1 MGQRDRSLRQYLMA
15 YGAALLVPV
24 LLLAVVLVWQ
34 FARAEEVQNEEK
46 ARAAAQQIIAA
57 VDRELAGLQAAGL
70 ALASSAALRA
80 GNFERVQRRAAEI
93 IRALPHPQNY
103 AIVVRDLTGQQLVNT
118 RVPWGTPLPKGA
130 DPDADKEV
138 IETRLPF
145 VQDLFTGATANRP
158 VLSVRVPV
166 LADESVTQV
175 LSVAFEPA
183 HIAGIIGE
191 QNLPTAWTATVLDR
205 NSRVIARS
213 QSHAQYLGIV
223 PAEGFGAAEARENRA
238 WRGISLEGEPVLGA
252 FAQSKLSGWRAFV
265 GVPERVVR
273 APLWRSLWL
282 IAALAAVLL
291 AISFLLAFWF
301 GRRIARPIQR
311 LAREA
316 RALGRGQPVHAFASG
331 VREPD
336 LVSAAMAAAH
346 QELAARE
353 AALRASEGR
362 LRATAEN
369 AAVGIVEVDRDGRFL
384 RVNEAQCRLTG
395 HSREELIG
403 RHFAHATRPDFMAKD
418 LELFERQA
426 KGELDV
432 YTLEKPHVRTDG
444 TVGWARISSTAV
456 RGPAGEFQYAV
467 RVIEDISERKRSEE
481 RQQLLLHELNHRVK
495 NTLTTV
501 QSLAWQ
507 TLQPGKPLEL
517 AREQFQARLLAL
529 SRTHNLLN
537 EAGWHSAQLVE
548 IIRAELEPYQDQ
560 SGGRYALEGEDIALP
575 PRTAVAL
582 GMTLHE
588 MTTNSAKHGALSA
601 KTGAV
606 TVRWRLR
613 PAEMQRTLDIEWL
626 ESGGPVVAQPL
637 GQGFGSRL
645 IKRLIEFGACRPR
658 RARLPRRGLA
668 GLLRRAARRPA
679 GPGGGRESRLRGGS
693 HAAQGMLPLRRGA
706 LLGRGLC
713 AGAVSALL
721 LLDLP
726 QDRGRGRLCR
736 QSRRQ
741 GRHPAGRGRGCRIGV
756 PRPHRRR
763 GEPGRAPLLRPL
775 RLGPVG
781 VGSALARP
789 RPPLCERDRH
799 AASGAA
805 RMRAHHARI

>member
-1 MGQRDRSLRQYLMA
+1 M
-15 YGAALLVPV
+15 
-24 LLLAVVLVWQ
+24 
-34 FARAEEVQNEEK
+34 
-46 ARAAAQQIIAA
+46 
-57 VDRELAGLQAAGL
+57 
-70 ALASSAALRA
+70 
-80 GNFERVQRRAAEI
+80 
-93 IRALPHPQNY
+93 
-103 AIVVRDLTGQQLVNT
+103 
-118 RVPWGTPLPKGA
+118 
-130 DPDADKEV
+130 
-138 IETRLPF
+138 
-145 VQDLFTGATANRP
+145 
-158 VLSVRVPV
+158 
-166 LADESVTQV
+166 
-175 LSVAFEPA
+175 
-183 HIAGIIGE
+183 
-191 QNLPTAWTATVLDR
+191 LDR

-213 QSHAQYLGIV
+213 QRHAQYLGIV

-403 RHFAHATRPDFMAKD
+403 RHFAHATRPNFMAKD
-418 LELFERQA
+418 LELFS
-426 KGELDV
+426 
-432 YTLEKPHVRTDG
+432 
-444 TVGWARISSTAV
+444 ARRRASSTSTRSRSRMCEPTAPSAGRASRAPRCAAPQGNSSTPCALSRTSPSASAPRSASSFSCASQSPGEEHPDDGPVARLADAAAGQAARARPRAV
-456 RGPAGEFQYAV
+456 
-467 RVIEDISERKRSEE
+467 
-481 RQQLLLHELNHRVK
+481 
-495 NTLTTV
+495 
-501 QSLAWQ
+501 
-507 TLQPGKPLEL
+507 PG
-517 AREQFQARLLAL
+517 RLLAL

-613 PAEMQRTLDIEWL
+613 PAEMQTTLDIEWL

-645 IKRLIEFGACRPR
+645 IKRLIESE
-658 RARLPRRGLA
+658 LA
-668 GLLRRAARRPA
+668 GRVALDFRADGLRASFAVPLGDQPGREEVERAA
-679 GPGGGRESRLRGGS
+679 
-693 HAAQGMLPLRRGA
+693 
-706 LLGRGLC
+706 
-713 AGAVSALL
+713 
-721 LLDLP
+721 
-726 QDRGRGRLCR
+726 
-736 QSRRQ
+736 
-741 GRHPAGRGRGCRIGV
+741 
-756 PRPHRRR
+756 
-763 GEPGRAPLLRPL
+763 
-775 RLGPVG
+775 
-781 VGSALARP
+781 
-789 RPPLCERDRH
+789 
-799 AASGAA
+799 
-805 RMRAHHARI
+805 

>member
-1 MGQRDRSLRQYLMA
+1 MSCRSRSSR
-15 YGAALLVPV
+15 P
-24 LLLAVVLVWQ
+24 
-34 FARAEEVQNEEK
+34 
-46 ARAAAQQIIAA
+46 ISP
-57 VDRELAGLQAAGL
+57 
-70 ALASSAALRA
+70 ASSASRTCRRPGRRPCSTATAASSPARRIMRSTSASCRPRASARPRRARIAPGAGSASRASRCSAPSRNRSSRA
-80 GNFERVQRRAAEI
+80 GAPSSAC
-93 IRALPHPQNY
+93 
-103 AIVVRDLTGQQLVNT
+103 
-118 RVPWGTPLPKGA
+118 
-130 DPDADKEV
+130 
-138 IETRLPF
+138 
-145 VQDLFTGATANRP
+145 
-158 VLSVRVPV
+158 
-166 LADESVTQV
+166 
-175 LSVAFEPA
+175 
-183 HIAGIIGE
+183 
-191 QNLPTAWTATVLDR
+191 
-205 NSRVIARS
+205 RS
-213 QSHAQYLGIV
+213 AS
-223 PAEGFGAAEARENRA
+223 
-238 WRGISLEGEPVLGA
+238 S
-252 FAQSKLSGWRAFV
+252 
-265 GVPERVVR
+265 
-273 APLWRSLWL
+273 
-282 IAALAAVLL
+282 
-291 AISFLLAFWF
+291 
-301 GRRIARPIQR
+301 GRRY
-311 LAREA
+311 
-316 RALGRGQPVHAFASG
+316 G
-331 VREPD
+331 
-336 LVSAAMAAAH
+336 
-346 QELAARE
+346 ARE
-353 AALRASEGR
+353 AALRASECR

-403 RHFAHATRPDFMAKD
+403 RHFAHATRPDFMARD

-444 TVGWARISSTAV
+444 SVGWARISSTAV
-456 RGPAGEFQYAV
+456 RGPSGEFQYAV

-606 TVRWRLR
+606 TVRWRLC
-613 PAEMQRTLDIEWL
+613 PADMQTTLDIEWL

-645 IKRLIEFGACRPR
+645 IKRPIESE
-658 RARLPRRGLA
+658 LA
-668 GLLRRAARRPA
+668 GRVALDFRADGLRASFAVPL
-679 GPGGGRESRLRGGS
+679 GDQPGSGGGRESRVSGGGSRCSRKARGGS
-693 HAAQGMLPLRRGA
+693 HAARRILPLRRGA
-706 LLGRGLC
+706 LLGQGLC

-721 LLDLP
+721 LLGLP
-726 QDRGRGRLCR
+726 QDRGRGRLRR

-741 GRHPAGRGRGCRIGV
+741 AGT
-756 PRPHRRR
+756 
-763 GEPGRAPLLRPL
+763 LR
-775 RLGPVG
+775 V
-781 VGSALARP
+781 
-789 RPPLCERDRH
+789 E
-799 AASGAA
+799 
-805 RMRAHHARI
+805 

>member
-1 MGQRDRSLRQYLMA
+1 MMGQRDRSLRQYLMA

-57 VDRELAGLQAAGL
+57 VDRELAG
-70 ALASSAALRA
+70 
-80 GNFERVQRRAAEI
+80 
-93 IRALPHPQNY
+93 
-103 AIVVRDLTGQQLVNT
+103 QQLVNT

-138 IETRLPF
+138 IDTRLPF

-166 LADESVTQV
+166 LADESVTHV
-175 LSVAFEPA
+175 RSGAFEPA
-183 HIAGIIGE
+183 HIAGSIGE

-213 QSHAQYLGIV
+213 QRHAQYLGIV

-265 GVPERVVR
+265 GVPERVVQ

-291 AISFLLAFWF
+291 AISLLLAFWF

-346 QELAARE
+346 QQLAARE

-444 TVGWARISSTAV
+444 SVGWAR
-456 RGPAGEFQYAV
+456 
-467 RVIEDISERKRSEE
+467 
-481 RQQLLLHELNHRVK
+481 
-495 NTLTTV
+495 
-501 QSLAWQ
+501 
-507 TLQPGKPLEL
+507 
-517 AREQFQARLLAL
+517 
-529 SRTHNLLN
+529 
-537 EAGWHSAQLVE
+537 
-548 IIRAELEPYQDQ
+548 
-560 SGGRYALEGEDIALP
+560 
-575 PRTAVAL
+575 
-582 GMTLHE
+582 
-588 MTTNSAKHGALSA
+588 
-601 KTGAV
+601 
-606 TVRWRLR
+606 
-613 PAEMQRTLDIEWL
+613 
-626 ESGGPVVAQPL
+626 
-637 GQGFGSRL
+637 
-645 IKRLIEFGACRPR
+645 
-658 RARLPRRGLA
+658 
-668 GLLRRAARRPA
+668 
-679 GPGGGRESRLRGGS
+679 
-693 HAAQGMLPLRRGA
+693 
-706 LLGRGLC
+706 
-713 AGAVSALL
+713 
-721 LLDLP
+721 
-726 QDRGRGRLCR
+726 
-736 QSRRQ
+736 
-741 GRHPAGRGRGCRIGV
+741 
-756 PRPHRRR
+756 
-763 GEPGRAPLLRPL
+763 
-775 RLGPVG
+775 
-781 VGSALARP
+781 
-789 RPPLCERDRH
+789 
-799 AASGAA
+799 
-805 RMRAHHARI
+805 

>member
-1 MGQRDRSLRQYLMA
+1 MCRPVREGALPEAFESGAASARGADPQGSATSRRWLRPANSGSRLTRRRARPRKAVPRGPPRPGLRRETWARRPAFWRRPRPSRLKTGSVRTHLRRRSPRGSPSRAGWRRSAGPGTKSAARGVRRNPPDGGADLPILPFARSRRPAREKTRPALPSLLSRGTRRLLHPPGRLAAAGTRTRAQPRRRRRLTAFVSRSTVQRRGEGAPLEAMMGQRDRSLRQYLMA

-46 ARAAAQQIIAA
+46 ARAAAQQNIAA

-70 ALASSAALRA
+70 ALASAAALRA

-138 IETRLPF
+138 IDTRLPF

-166 LADESVTQV
+166 LADESVTHV

-213 QSHAQYLGIV
+213 QRHAQYFGIV

-369 AAVGIVEVDRDGRFL
+369 AAVGIVEVDP
-384 RVNEAQCRLTG
+384 T
-395 HSREELIG
+395 
-403 RHFAHATRPDFMAKD
+403 
-418 LELFERQA
+418 
-426 KGELDV
+426 
-432 YTLEKPHVRTDG
+432 
-444 TVGWARISSTAV
+444 
-456 RGPAGEFQYAV
+456 
-467 RVIEDISERKRSEE
+467 
-481 RQQLLLHELNHRVK
+481 
-495 NTLTTV
+495 
-501 QSLAWQ
+501 
-507 TLQPGKPLEL
+507 
-517 AREQFQARLLAL
+517 
-529 SRTHNLLN
+529 
-537 EAGWHSAQLVE
+537 
-548 IIRAELEPYQDQ
+548 
-560 SGGRYALEGEDIALP
+560 
-575 PRTAVAL
+575 
-582 GMTLHE
+582 
-588 MTTNSAKHGALSA
+588 
-601 KTGAV
+601 
-606 TVRWRLR
+606 
-613 PAEMQRTLDIEWL
+613 
-626 ESGGPVVAQPL
+626 
-637 GQGFGSRL
+637 
-645 IKRLIEFGACRPR
+645 
-658 RARLPRRGLA
+658 
-668 GLLRRAARRPA
+668 
-679 GPGGGRESRLRGGS
+679 
-693 HAAQGMLPLRRGA
+693 
-706 LLGRGLC
+706 
-713 AGAVSALL
+713 
-721 LLDLP
+721 
-726 QDRGRGRLCR
+726 
-736 QSRRQ
+736 
-741 GRHPAGRGRGCRIGV
+741 
-756 PRPHRRR
+756 
-763 GEPGRAPLLRPL
+763 
-775 RLGPVG
+775 
-781 VGSALARP
+781 
-789 RPPLCERDRH
+789 
-799 AASGAA
+799 AASCASTKPSAGSPAIPA
-805 RMRAHHARI
+805 RS

>member
-166 LADESVTQV
+166 LADESVTHV

-205 NSRVIARS
+205 NSRVIAARS
-213 QSHAQYLGIV
+213 VTRSTSASCRPKASAPPRRARIA
-223 PAEGFGAAEARENRA
+223 PGAGSASRASRCSAPSRNRSSRAGAPSSACRSASSGRRCGARSA
-238 WRGISLEGEPVLGA
+238 HRGARRGPPRDLV
-252 FAQSKLSGWRAFV
+252 
-265 GVPERVVR
+265 
-273 APLWRSLWL
+273 
-282 IAALAAVLL
+282 
-291 AISFLLAFWF
+291 LLAFWF

-311 LAREA
+311 LAREP

-548 IIRAELEPYQDQ
+548 IIRADSCIL
-560 SGGRYALEGEDIALP
+560 
-575 PRTAVAL
+575 
-582 GMTLHE
+582 
-588 MTTNSAKHGALSA
+588 
-601 KTGAV
+601 
-606 TVRWRLR
+606 
-613 PAEMQRTLDIEWL
+613 
-626 ESGGPVVAQPL
+626 
-637 GQGFGSRL
+637 
-645 IKRLIEFGACRPR
+645 AC
-658 RARLPRRGLA
+658 
-668 GLLRRAARRPA
+668 
-679 GPGGGRESRLRGGS
+679 SS
-693 HAAQGMLPLRRGA
+693 
-706 LLGRGLC
+706 
-713 AGAVSALL
+713 
-721 LLDLP
+721 
-726 QDRGRGRLCR
+726 
-736 QSRRQ
+736 
-741 GRHPAGRGRGCRIGV
+741 
-756 PRPHRRR
+756 
-763 GEPGRAPLLRPL
+763 
-775 RLGPVG
+775 
-781 VGSALARP
+781 
-789 RPPLCERDRH
+789 
-799 AASGAA
+799 
-805 RMRAHHARI
+805 

>member
-1 MGQRDRSLRQYLMA
+1 MSRSTVRRRGEGAPLEAMMGQRDRSLRQYLMA

-166 LADESVTQV
+166 LADESVTHV

-213 QSHAQYLGIV
+213 QNHAQYLGIV

-265 GVPERVVR
+265 GVPERVVQ

-606 TVRWRLR
+606 TVRWRIR
-613 PAEMQRTLDIEWL
+613 PAEMQTTLDIEWL

-645 IKRLIEFGACRPR
+645 IKRLIESE
-658 RARLPRRGLA
+658 LA
-668 GLLRRAARRPA
+668 GRVALDFCADGLRASFAVPLGDQPGREEVERAA
-679 GPGGGRESRLRGGS
+679 
-693 HAAQGMLPLRRGA
+693 
-706 LLGRGLC
+706 
-713 AGAVSALL
+713 
-721 LLDLP
+721 
-726 QDRGRGRLCR
+726 
-736 QSRRQ
+736 
-741 GRHPAGRGRGCRIGV
+741 
-756 PRPHRRR
+756 
-763 GEPGRAPLLRPL
+763 
-775 RLGPVG
+775 
-781 VGSALARP
+781 
-789 RPPLCERDRH
+789 
-799 AASGAA
+799 
-805 RMRAHHARI
+805 